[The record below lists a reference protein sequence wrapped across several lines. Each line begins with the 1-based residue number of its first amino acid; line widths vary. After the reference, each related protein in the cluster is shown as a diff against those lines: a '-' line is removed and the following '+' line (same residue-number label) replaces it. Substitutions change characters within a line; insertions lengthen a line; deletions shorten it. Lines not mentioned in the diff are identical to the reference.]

1 MERDLYLRTE
11 EVERSNHL
19 LRESLLDKE
28 TLLREIH
35 HRVKNNLQ
43 VIASLL
49 RLQARQVND
58 SKAHAALSDMGNRV
72 RAIADIHQTL
82 YNSSELAR
90 VDMAEFAAQLVKNLL
105 SVYQIDH
112 ERVRVQLQ
120 ISTISLE
127 IGLAVPYGLMLNELI
142 SNALK
147 YAFPDGREGTLV
159 VALDTSG
166 EVLTVSDDG
175 IGLPVASDIA
185 AKGSLGLQLVQLLA
199 EQIGA
204 QVRVESKGGTRVTVS
219 RPAR

>member
-1 MERDLYLRTE
+1 
-11 EVERSNHL
+11 
-19 LRESLLDKE
+19 
-28 TLLREIH
+28 
-35 HRVKNNLQ
+35 
-43 VIASLL
+43 
-49 RLQARQVND
+49 
-58 SKAHAALSDMGNRV
+58 
-72 RAIADIHQTL
+72 
-82 YNSSELAR
+82 
-90 VDMAEFAAQLVKNLL
+90 MAEFAAQLVKNLL

-112 ERVRVQLQ
+112 ERVRVELE

-142 SNALK
+142 SNTLK

-159 VALDTSG
+159 VALDKSG

-175 IGLPVASDIA
+175 IGLPVAADIA

-219 RPAR
+219 KPAR

>member
-1 MERDLYLRTE
+1 
-11 EVERSNHL
+11 
-19 LRESLLDKE
+19 
-28 TLLREIH
+28 
-35 HRVKNNLQ
+35 
-43 VIASLL
+43 
-49 RLQARQVND
+49 
-58 SKAHAALSDMGNRV
+58 MGNRV

-82 YNSSELAR
+82 YSSSELAR
-90 VDMAEFAAQLVKNLL
+90 VDMSEFAAQLVKNLL

-147 YAFPDGREGTLV
+147 YAFPDGREGRLV

-175 IGLPVASDIA
+175 IGLPVAST
-185 AKGSLGLQLVQLLA
+185 LQRRALWA
-199 EQIGA
+199 Y
-204 QVRVESKGGTRVTVS
+204 SSCNCSPS
-219 RPAR
+219 R